1 MMNQSIVKRIYHAS
15 GDTRL
20 HILKTASQLF
30 YTKGFRAVGVDE
42 IIREANIARAT
53 LYRHFNGKDE
63 LITAYLSERERV
75 FIAQMQEIPLDLA
88 QSPAEKIFTIFEQ
101 LRSKQN
107 SPEFR
112 GCAFFLALSEYSD
125 FEPVR
130 TIAFRY
136 KEFVRDF
143 FADVLGPDVQPSLAD
158 QLAMIYEGALATLVV
173 RPATSVTD
181 NAIACVKAL
190 LLVHKLYGNE

>member
-1 MMNQSIVKRIYHAS
+1 MMNQSNVKRMYHAS

-53 LYRHFNGKDE
+53 LYRHFSGKDE
-63 LITAYLSERERV
+63 LITAYLSERERA
-75 FIAQMQEIPLDLA
+75 FMLQMREIPLEAA
-88 QSPAEKIFTIFEQ
+88 QSPAEKVFTIFER
-101 LRSKQN
+101 LRSKQD

-143 FADVLGPDVQPSLAD
+143 FADVLGPDTPPSLAD

-181 NAIACVKAL
+181 NAIACAKAL
-190 LLVHKLYGNE
+190 MVVHGLSKA